1 MDNID
6 HGGEEL
12 RSFRYRE
19 WQATCVV
26 DRAYHML
33 CGCGGGGSSEMVHK
47 ECSKGQYLGRR
58 CVDAGCSGRTAGSR
72 LRIDA
77 DISQAMSFVVVA
89 LVYVLVF
96 LGGEGLTSDQI
107 KADPTKN
114 FDVVE
119 RFWLRVCL
127 A

>member
-1 MDNID
+1 M
-6 HGGEEL
+6 
-12 RSFRYRE
+12 
-19 WQATCVV
+19 
-26 DRAYHML
+26 
-33 CGCGGGGSSEMVHK
+33 
-47 ECSKGQYLGRR
+47 
-58 CVDAGCSGRTAGSR
+58 
-72 LRIDA
+72 RIDA

-114 FDVVE
+114 FDIVE

-127 A
+127 T